1 MKNRFAARLALIA
14 LAAAPLHAAPVWV
27 PVVGPQGADGQS
39 LATQLRVAGSDGVT
53 KSYSAAGETG
63 LLELEGSQVDAW
75 IQTARGGRTFIT
87 RVPVISADNRLEA
100 GATTFLNGLNG
111 LNGLDR
117 NLAKLGLVN
126 LGAEAARCD
135 VDFLGADG
143 SLAAASASVVVP
155 ARSLRQLGDALP
167 VESAV
172 AAARISCG
180 QPFYA
185 YAVGV
190 DRATSEVSFAT
201 PESAL
206 AVKTARQ
213 VVPKGTLV
221 FNAPGLLHKASPQNE
236 KGTLNIPVPSALALS
251 QMTIDWDVTLGPWS
265 TKNPAGCHALL
276 WLHRGRFRSD
286 TIANANY
293 YGPKKNFV
301 KNNQNLDLPKTWNT
315 NASGNIR
322 LQTGQ
327 TYHFHYV
334 YDAATEKIVITTSQ
348 NGRVLK
354 TMRMDGS
361 ADNNTITVPAAGL
374 VAEFGH
380 YSFQSGPEVATW
392 GWSYSNLRVEMV
404 QR

>member
-14 LAAAPLHAAPVWV
+14 LAAAAPLHAAPVWV

-39 LATQLRVAGSDGVT
+39 LTTKLRVAGSDGVT

-63 LLELEGSQVDAW
+63 LLELEASQVDAW
-75 IQTARGGRTFIT
+75 IQTARAGRTFIT

-100 GATTFLNGLNG
+100 GATTFLNGLDHN
-111 LNGLDR
+111 DR
-117 NLAKLGLVN
+117 NVAKLGLVN

-135 VDFLGADG
+135 VDFLSADG
-143 SLAAASASVVVP
+143 SLAAASATVVVP
-155 ARSLRQLGDALP
+155 ARSLQQLGDALP
-167 VESAV
+167 ESSAV
-172 AAARISCG
+172 TAKVSCG

-190 DRATSEVSFAT
+190 DRTTSEVSFAT

-206 AVKTARQ
+206 AVKTAKPQ
-213 VVPKGTLV
+213 VTPKGTLV
-221 FNAPGLLHKASPQNE
+221 FNAPGLLHKATPQNE
-236 KGTLNIPVPSALALS
+236 KGIINIPVPSALALR

-265 TKNPAGCHALL
+265 TKNPAGNHALL
-276 WLHRGRFRSD
+276 WLHRGKFR
-286 TIANANY
+286 ANTVANVNY
-293 YGPKKNFV
+293 YGPKKNFI

-315 NASGNIR
+315 NASGNVK

-334 YDAATEKIVITTSQ
+334 YDATTEKIVITTSQ

-361 ADNNTITVPAAGL
+361 ADNNTITVPASGL
-374 VAEFGH
+374 VTEFGH
-380 YSFQSGPEVATW
+380 YHFQEGPEVASW